1 MPKMSMTM
9 TQGDIVQWNAAP
21 GDEVT
26 AGDAICEVMTDKVDM
41 DVESPVSGTLLRIDV
56 EEGTVD
62 VGTPIAWI
70 SSDQPDPMAGL
81 FDDDQPPAQ
90 ASEQAGGAEGTP
102 SAPYAPSPAVEAQTP
117 QAAPEGAQPQPEGA
131 QPQPE
136 GAHRRPEGAQRQPE
150 GAQPQQPAS
159 AAPDAGPVP
168 AVPKARALATEHGIE
183 LSSVQGTGP
192 GGRVLVE
199 DVENALSAR
208 QAPQPGTTPAPT
220 PTPPT
225 PPTPPPAPATSWQ
238 PAPRA
243 VPAPPSPLTPPQRL
257 RAGSARSRSVRAS
270 VAKAMTASAAVPQF
284 TVWRDLELEAVDAAR
299 AGISWTTL
307 LLRGYAMALR
317 EVPALMG
324 RWDGE
329 EPQPVHDLGIGLA
342 VDTPD
347 GLLLP
352 VFAEPD
358 RVPLE
363 QLDADVRA
371 TSAAA
376 KGGKVDAAHLLP
388 AVATL
393 SNLGGLGVDRFQA
406 LVTPPQASIIA
417 AGAVSRRPVAVP
429 GGLGLGLRVTVGLSV
444 DHRVADGADGAR
456 LLEALSQA
464 FTQPLRLL
472 GPSGAR

>member
-1 MPKMSMTM
+1 VYEVAVRMPKMSMTM
-9 TQGDIVQWNAAP
+9 TQGDIVQWNAQP
-21 GDEVT
+21 GDQVS
-26 AGDAICEVMTDKVDM
+26 AGEAICEVMTDKVDM
-41 DVESPVSGTLLRIDV
+41 DVESPVSGTLLRIEI

-81 FDDDQPPAQ
+81 FDDD
-90 ASEQAGGAEGTP
+90 
-102 SAPYAPSPAVEAQTP
+102 APSTPEEAT
-117 QAAPEGAQPQPEGA
+117 PQPEGTLPTPDEA
-131 QPQPE
+131 VAPAP
-136 GAHRRPEGAQRQPE
+136 RP
-150 GAQPQQPAS
+150 
-159 AAPDAGPVP
+159 DDGPVP
-168 AVPKARALATEHGIE
+168 AVPRARGLAREHD
-183 LSSVQGTGP
+183 LDLAAVRGTGP

-199 DVENALSAR
+199 DVEAVLHGAGPSSPNPAEAAPSVPTTR
-208 QAPQPGTTPAPT
+208 Q
-220 PTPPT
+220 
-225 PPTPPPAPATSWQ
+225 
-238 PAPRA
+238 
-243 VPAPPSPLTPPQRL
+243 TPPQRVRS
-257 RAGSARSRSVRAS
+257 RAAQASQGEPAGTARSRSVRAA
-270 VAKAMTASAAVPQF
+270 VARAMTASAAVPQF

-307 LLRGYAMALR
+307 LLRGYAIALR

-324 RWDGE
+324 RWDGQAAQTL
-329 EPQPVHDLGIGLA
+329 PDLAIGVA

-347 GLLLP
+347 GLLVP

-376 KGGKVDAAHLLP
+376 RGGKIDAAHLLP

-393 SNLGGLGVDRFQA
+393 SNLGSLGVDRFQA
-406 LVTPPQASIIA
+406 LVTPPQASVIA
-417 AGAVSRRPVAVP
+417 AGGVSRRPVAVP

-456 LLEALSQA
+456 LLESLSRA

-472 GPSGAR
+472 GPGGRR